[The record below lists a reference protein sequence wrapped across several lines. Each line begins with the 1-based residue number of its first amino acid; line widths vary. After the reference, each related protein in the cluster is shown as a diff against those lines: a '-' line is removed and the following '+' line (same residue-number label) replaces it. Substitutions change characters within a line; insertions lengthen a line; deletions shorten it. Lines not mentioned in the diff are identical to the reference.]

1 MTNEQ
6 EVVKV
11 DWVGF
16 GRVSPDLDG
25 AMSLLFVILG

>member
-6 EVVKV
+6 VMAKG

-16 GRVSPDLDG
+16 GCVSSDLEG